1 MALARQLVVTQ
12 NISLD
17 GSIEFLTDWFDPAQ
31 PDEEL
36 AEFTRRNSA
45 QSDALLVGRK
55 TFVDMREYWPKQT
68 DDRTGVTAHLNQ
80 VQKYV
85 VSSTLPDPGWDNS
98 TVLGED
104 WLSSVKEL
112 KAADGREIVLTGS
125 IRLCHAV
132 IEAGLVDEYRLLLY
146 PAVQGS
152 GRRLFPNG
160 LESMNLR
167 RLETRTFISG
177 VVLLRYAP

>member
-1 MALARQLVVTQ
+1 MTLARQLVVTQ

-17 GSIEFLTDWFDPAQ
+17 GSIEFLTDWGDPTE
-31 PDEEL
+31 PDEV
-36 AEFTRRNSA
+36 TRRHSA

-55 TFVDMREYWPKQT
+55 TFEDLRSYWPNQT
-68 DDRTGVTAHLNQ
+68 DDTTGVTEHLNR

-85 VSSTLPDPGWDNS
+85 VSSTMTDPEWENS

-104 WLSSVKEL
+104 WLTEVEEL
-112 KAADGREIVLTGS
+112 KALDGRDIVLTGS
-125 IRLCHAV
+125 IGVCHAV

-146 PAVQGS
+146 PAVQGT
-152 GRRLFPNG
+152 GRRLFPDG
-160 LESMNLR
+160 LASMDLH
-167 RLETRTFISG
+167 RLETRTFTSG